1 MSNNDL
7 IFTKTLKSKGDPML
21 KKHDILWCLFLEVSG
36 NLAPLAGKAGNEM
49 PACNGEAAFTF
60 FL

>member
-7 IFTKTLKSKGDPML
+7 IFTKTLKSKGDPAL
-21 KKHDILWCLFLEVSG
+21 KKHDILWCLFLEVNG
-36 NLAPLAGKAGNEM
+36 NLAPLACKAGNEM
-49 PACNGEAAFTF
+49 SSCNGEAAFTF